1 MKMIYQKISA
11 LFVLLFI
18 SFSAS
23 ADFGIRH
30 FDKVE
35 PHMYLGI
42 GASFVDVD
50 IDGAVNDSFDS
61 DLLGVIIGYQF
72 NTNLAVEFRGY
83 GNVSDDDLRGVSAEV
98 NNHFNIVGRAML
110 PIDRYIK
117 PYALVGFGS
126 TKVKI
131 AAASETETDF
141 LYGVGVGINKGNALE
156 LTVEWTRMFDD
167 SFGVSGVDF
176 KGDALT
182 LIWFIT
188 CQKTGGIKALF
199 IVNAQN

>member
-50 IDGAVNDSFDS
+50 VDGAVNDSFDS

-83 GNVSDDDLRGVSAEV
+83 GNVSDDELLGVSAEV

-117 PYALVGFGS
+117 PYVLVGFGN
-126 TKVKI
+126 TKGKI
-131 AAASETETDF
+131 ASESETESDF
-141 LYGVGVGINKGNALE
+141 LYGVGIGISKGNALE

-176 KGDALT
+176 KGDAINLN
-182 LIWFIT
+182 LVYHLPRDWWH
-188 CQKTGGIKALF
+188 
-199 IVNAQN
+199 

>member
-11 LFVLLFI
+11 LFALLFI
-18 SFSAS
+18 SFNAN

-35 PHMYLGI
+35 PHSYFGV
-42 GASFVDVD
+42 GYSFVDVD
-50 IDGAVNDSFDS
+50 VDGTVNDSFDS

-83 GNVSDDDLRGVSAEV
+83 GNVSDDEFLGVSAEI
-98 NNHFNIVGRAML
+98 NNHFNIVGKAML

-117 PYALVGFGS
+117 PYVLAGFGS
-126 TKVKI
+126 TKGKI
-131 AAASETETDF
+131 ASGSETETDF
-141 LYGVGVGINKGNALE
+141 LYGVGIGINKGNALE
-156 LTVEWTRMFDD
+156 FAVEWVRMFDD

-176 KGDALT
+176 KGDSINLN
-182 LIWFIT
+182 LVYHLPRDWWH
-188 CQKTGGIKALF
+188 
-199 IVNAQN
+199 